1 MWREYWWII
10 LLAILIV
17 PLICIA
23 AFSWWLRRR
32 PDVDLEKGVKC
43 WDVFVKLISALTIV
57 VSGAMLLGKYID
69 QQQTVESEKIVQQ
82 GHEQNLRKAEFL
94 RQELQFDTDRYNK
107 KKTLFDEV
115 KVLAA
120 KLANTDS
127 PDKVTIDRFDQLYFG
142 ALIGVEESRGPVETA
157 MVLFRRKLKKQA
169 GAPEDSLEQLA
180 LQLSGACE
188 TELKAAEDS
197 LKDKYRHIA
206 DTLSGVGTK

>member
-1 MWREYWWII
+1 MWREHWWII

-23 AFSWWLRRR
+23 AFALWLRGRQ
-32 PDVDLEKGVKC
+32 DVDLEKGVKC

-69 QQQTVESEKIVQQ
+69 QQHTVENDKLVQQ
-82 GHEQNLRKAEFL
+82 THEQALRKAEFL

-107 KKTLFDEV
+107 KKTLFEEV

-127 PDKVTIDRFDQLYFG
+127 PDKVTIDRFEQLYFG
-142 ALIGVEESRGPVETA
+142 ALIGVEESRGLVETA
-157 MVLFRRKLKKQA
+157 MVRFRLKLKKQE
-169 GAPEDSLEQLA
+169 GAPDDSLEQLA
-180 LQLSGACE
+180 LQLSGDCE
-188 TELKAAEDS
+188 KELKKDEDS
-197 LKDKYRHIA
+197 LKAKYRDIT
-206 DTLSGVGTK
+206 DVLSAVGTK